1 MVSTMTLSQETWLI
15 IWFHFTDH
23 KMRFATHEYVYSTF
37 YIYTSDLQTMET
49 ARNDLPGHQ
58 LFNLKQ

>member
-23 KMRFATHEYVYSTF
+23 KMRFATHEHVYSTF

-49 ARNDLPGHQ
+49 ARNDLPGH
-58 LFNLKQ
+58 